1 MLKNHPKLKKFL
13 YLYPRPGLGLIH
25 RHPLDSIYIQTH
37 SYVNVY
43 MKWKKDTNF
52 DTIESINK
60 SIELKPLIS
69 LKNCIANSPNGCI
82 PISDVSKRALQ
93 LDVPFKVARFLRL
106 YPSVFQEFIGPNFNL
121 PWFKLTRKAIELD
134 QQEKA
139 IYRDFR
145 DDIQCRLKKFVLM
158 SGEKRLPL
166 KIIRGMQWYLGL
178 PDEYLDD
185 PEKNLDGCF
194 RIVSMEDGL
203 KGLAVEC
210 EEKVLSFVQRNAMRS
225 GGCDGRLMEVV
236 EFPLFPTKGMRL
248 KRKIG
253 DWFDKFQEVP
263 YVSPYEEYWGLDS
276 DSDVAEKRVVGVL
289 HEMLGLFVEHAAER
303 KKLLCLK
310 KYMGL
315 PQKFHKVHKV
325 LINRKL
331 LNVEA
336 FVDLQEEPPGDY
348 KNMEYRKMIVISY
361 CWKLVC
367 VVILLLLQPDGTGQL
382 QSELNKYWLSVL
394 CSGFPCLNSS
404 LEELLIDFTGLTGF
418 IGQMVLQPA
427 WVRYRVCMLNWD

>member
-1 MLKNHPKLKKFL
+1 
-13 YLYPRPGLGLIH
+13 
-25 RHPLDSIYIQTH
+25 
-37 SYVNVY
+37 

-82 PISDVSKRALQ
+82 PISDVSKRGLQ
-93 LDVPFKVARFLRL
+93 LDVPCKVASFLRL
-106 YPSVFQEFIGPNFNL
+106 YPSVFEEFVGPDYNL
-121 PWFKLTRKAIELD
+121 PWFKLTQKAIELD
-134 QQEKA
+134 QEEKT
-139 IYRDFR
+139 IYRDFK
-145 DDIQCRLKKFVLM
+145 DDIQGRLKKFVLM

-178 PDEYLDD
+178 PDDYLDD

-194 RIVSMEDGL
+194 RIVDMEDGL

-210 EEKVLSFVQRNAMRS
+210 DEKVLSFVQRNAMRR
-225 GGCDGRLMEVV
+225 GGCNGGSMEVV
-236 EFPLFPTKGMRL
+236 EFPLFPSKGMRL

-253 DWFDKFQEVP
+253 DWFDKFQQVP

-289 HEMLGLFVEHAAER
+289 HEMLSLFVEHAAER

-315 PQKFHKVHKV
+315 PQKFHKVFERHPYIFYLSLMNKTCTTILKEPYSDTLSIEAHPLSKV
-325 LINRKL
+325 RKSYIGLIKESAVTRKRRRFKNQFSHQQNN
-331 LNVEA
+331 LNLNQDMGFLDDRET
-336 FVDLQEEPPGDY
+336 E
-348 KNMEYRKMIVISY
+348 
-361 CWKLVC
+361 LVAR
-367 VVILLLLQPDGTGQL
+367 I
-382 QSELNKYWLSVL
+382 
-394 CSGFPCLNSS
+394 
-404 LEELLIDFTGLTGF
+404 
-418 IGQMVLQPA
+418 
-427 WVRYRVCMLNWD
+427 

>member
-1 MLKNHPKLKKFL
+1 MLKNHPKFKTLKKL
-13 YLYPRPGLGLIH
+13 HYLFHPRPYLGLIH
-25 RHPLDSIYIQTH
+25 RHPLDCIYIQTH
-37 SYVNVY
+37 NYVNVY

-69 LKNCIANSPNGCI
+69 LKNCIASSPNGCI
-82 PISDVSKRALQ
+82 PISDVSKRGLQ

-106 YPSVFQEFIGPNFNL
+106 YPSVFEEFTGPDFNL
-121 PWFKLTRKAIELD
+121 PWFRLTRKAIELD
-134 QQEKA
+134 QEEKA

-166 KIIRGMQWYLGL
+166 KIVRGMQWYLGL

-194 RIVSMEDGL
+194 RIVDMEDGL

-210 EEKVLSFVQRNAMRS
+210 EDKVLSFAQRNAMRS
-225 GGCDGRLMEVV
+225 GGCHGGPMEVV
-236 EFPLFPTKGMRL
+236 EFPLFPSKGMRL

-315 PQKFHKVHKV
+315 PQKFHKVFERHPYIFYLSLMNKTCTTI
-325 LINRKL
+325 LKEPYCDKLSIESHPLSKIRKRYIGL
-331 LNVEA
+331 MKE
-336 FVDLQEEPPGDY
+336 
-348 KNMEYRKMIVISY
+348 ST
-361 CWKLVC
+361 
-367 VVILLLLQPDGTGQL
+367 VILKRRRFNNQFRHQENRGDLNQDTG
-382 QSELNKYWLSVL
+382 
-394 CSGFPCLNSS
+394 S
-404 LEELLIDFTGLTGF
+404 LHDRETEAVD
-418 IGQMVLQPA
+418 
-427 WVRYRVCMLNWD
+427 CN